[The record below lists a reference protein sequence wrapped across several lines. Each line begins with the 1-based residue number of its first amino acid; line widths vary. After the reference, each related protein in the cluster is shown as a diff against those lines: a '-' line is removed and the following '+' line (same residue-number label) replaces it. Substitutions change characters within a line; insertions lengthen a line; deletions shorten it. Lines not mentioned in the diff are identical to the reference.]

1 MVSSEFL
8 AHSTDLPFQ
17 RKGIAMSLCF
27 SGLHTPC
34 RAAPIVIEVAANP
47 LFIQLALVIPWH
59 ALAEMVLPDL
69 KRTTPK
75 GKWWL
80 GGQLKLR
87 IQGESSDVTSVLC
100 CSSGSMISP
109 TDKSTGPLRT
119 TPPTSSFVAAASLR
133 TGMRPTTPRLKS
145 FARVCLPRRNDK
157 SPIKWQSGPPS

>member
-34 RAAPIVIEVAANP
+34 RAAPIVIEVAANH

-80 GGQLKLR
+80 GRQLKLR

-109 TDKSTGPLRT
+109 TGKEARRTLPTALPPKIQRLRISRQRLCRHVVSCGPYLSSVSKRALRRHD
-119 TPPTSSFVAAASLR
+119 SR
-133 TGMRPTTPRLKS
+133 
-145 FARVCLPRRNDK
+145 
-157 SPIKWQSGPPS
+157 